1 MKLKTLIQITAHVY
15 GGHRD
20 TYAKVEHPE
29 RVYSFIRPRGAKKPT
44 FAGAARMV
52 AKELEVFPRAV
63 AVTRIEAA
71 SYLTK

>member
-20 TYAKVEHPE
+20 TFAKIEHPE
-29 RVYSFIRPRGAKKPT
+29 RIYSFIRSRTAKKPT

-52 AKELEVFPRAV
+52 AKELEVKPSAV
-63 AVTRIEAA
+63 SVTRIEVMGY
-71 SYLTK
+71 STK